1 MEGSSIP
8 AAVRNMRAGGTA
20 MRQARGPDSEGGH
33 CLGSLRIASRDIS
46 QMGRMCRERMM
57 YMAVLQW
64 SKTANIFMQKSRFV
78 NLACIKWITY
88 LFWTNHYRD
97 LQHRTVWL
105 DHS

>member
-1 MEGSSIP
+1 
-8 AAVRNMRAGGTA
+8 

-64 SKTANIFMQKSRFV
+64 SKTVNIFMQ
-78 NLACIKWITY
+78 
-88 LFWTNHYRD
+88 
-97 LQHRTVWL
+97 
-105 DHS
+105 